1 MTAPSPQNPG
11 LFNWVLLLSLSVIW
25 GAAFLSV
32 SVALEGFGPITVAA
46 LRVAIAAVVLSLL
59 APLFGQSITTIP
71 SRRAWGFVAAIGVG
85 ATALPF
91 SLLAWGQQFV
101 PSAFAGVTMG
111 AVPLIVLPLVY
122 LFSPEEGIGP
132 RRIIGMGL
140 GFIGLVLLIDPGAEP
155 DIDNPNAFL
164 GKLAFLASAGCYAI
178 GSVVTR
184 RAPKMPP
191 LAFATGGLICGSVV
205 LVPLAL
211 WFEGL
216 PSDWPTRPTI
226 GLLYA
231 ALLPTALA
239 AVIRVRIITTAG
251 SLFMSIVSYLVP
263 VWSVIFG
270 IILLNEALPTNLFLG
285 LGLILSGIALSQAR
299 SISRSFGKT
308 RLR

>member
-1 MTAPSPQNPG
+1 MTTPSPQNPG
-11 LFNWVLLLSLSVIW
+11 VLNWVLLLSLSVIW

-32 SVALEGFGPITVAA
+32 SVALEGFGPLTVAG
-46 LRVAIAAVVLSLL
+46 LRVGIAAVVLTLL
-59 APLFGQSITTIP
+59 APLFGQGLGTIP
-71 SRRAWGFVAAIGVG
+71 SGRAWGFVAAVGIG

-91 SLLAWGQQFV
+91 TLLAWGQQFV

-140 GFIGLVLLIDPGAEP
+140 GFIGLVLLIGPGGEDSAEG
-155 DIDNPNAFL
+155 PNVFL
-164 GKLAFLASAGCYAI
+164 GKLAFLGSAACYAV

-191 LAFATGGLICGSVV
+191 LAFAAGGLICGSAV
-205 LVPLAL
+205 LMPIAVLSEGVP
-211 WFEGL
+211 E
-216 PSDWPTRPTI
+216 SWPLRPTT

-231 ALLPTALA
+231 ALLPTAVA

-263 VWSVIFG
+263 VWSVILG
-270 IILLNEALPTNLFLG
+270 ILLLGEELPANLFLG
-285 LGLILSGIALSQAR
+285 LGLILAGIGLSQWR
-299 SISRSFGKT
+299 SIAGAFRAKES
-308 RLR
+308 

>member
-71 SRRAWGFVAAIGVG
+71 SRRAWGFVAAIGIG

-164 GKLAFLASAGCYAI
+164 GKLAFLGLGRVLCHRLCRDTSRAENAALGICHRRADLRIGGI
-178 GSVVTR
+178 GSPR
-184 RAPKMPP
+184 P
-191 LAFATGGLICGSVV
+191 LV
-205 LVPLAL
+205 
-211 WFEGL
+211 
-216 PSDWPTRPTI
+216 
-226 GLLYA
+226 
-231 ALLPTALA
+231 
-239 AVIRVRIITTAG
+239 
-251 SLFMSIVSYLVP
+251 
-263 VWSVIFG
+263 
-270 IILLNEALPTNLFLG
+270 
-285 LGLILSGIALSQAR
+285 
-299 SISRSFGKT
+299 
-308 RLR
+308 

>member
-1 MTAPSPQNPG
+1 M
-11 LFNWVLLLSLSVIW
+11 
-25 GAAFLSV
+25 
-32 SVALEGFGPITVAA
+32 
-46 LRVAIAAVVLSLL
+46 
-59 APLFGQSITTIP
+59 
-71 SRRAWGFVAAIGVG
+71 
-85 ATALPF
+85 
-91 SLLAWGQQFV
+91 
-101 PSAFAGVTMG
+101 
-111 AVPLIVLPLVY
+111 
-122 LFSPEEGIGP
+122 
-132 RRIIGMGL
+132 
-140 GFIGLVLLIDPGAEP
+140 
-155 DIDNPNAFL
+155 
-164 GKLAFLASAGCYAI
+164 
-178 GSVVTR
+178 
-184 RAPKMPP
+184 
-191 LAFATGGLICGSVV
+191 
-205 LVPLAL
+205 VPLAL